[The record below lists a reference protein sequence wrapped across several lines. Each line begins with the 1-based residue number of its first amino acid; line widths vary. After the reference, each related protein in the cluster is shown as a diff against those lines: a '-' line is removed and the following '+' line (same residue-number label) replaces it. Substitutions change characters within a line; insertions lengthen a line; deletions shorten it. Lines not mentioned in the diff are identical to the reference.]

1 MLGLLVGSFLNVV
14 IYRVPVMID
23 RELRLECLILAA
35 DDAGKPLTEI
45 PESPP
50 FNLMVPRSACPKCQ
64 RQIRASENIPVV
76 SWLLLGRKCA
86 GCKTPISG
94 RYPFVEALTGILSA
108 AVAWKLGFGW
118 PLLGGL
124 VFTWFLVALA
134 FIDIDTQ
141 LLPDSLTLPLVWLG
155 LLAALIAPYVGLVP
169 SSDTS
174 LPVTLADAVIG
185 AVAGY
190 MSLWLVY
197 HGYKL
202 LTKQEGMGQGDFKLL
217 AAIGAWLGWQM
228 LLPTILFSALVGAII
243 GKIMLSLQK
252 KDSATTHISFGP
264 YLAAAGWLSLM
275 FGHEIVTR
283 YLALYPARN

>member
-14 IYRVPVMID
+14 IYRVPLMID
-23 RELRLECLILAA
+23 RELRLECRLLEAS
-35 DDAGKPLTEI
+35 DAGKPLTEV
-45 PESPP
+45 PEEPP
-50 FNLMVPRSACPKCQ
+50 FNLVVPRSACPKCK
-64 RQIRASENIPVV
+64 RPIRAIENVPVV
-76 SWLLLGRKCA
+76 SWLVLGGKCA
-86 GCKTPISG
+86 GCKEPISA
-94 RYPFVEALTGILSA
+94 RYPFVEILTGILSA
-108 AVAWKLGFGW
+108 AVAWKFGFGW
-118 PLLGGL
+118 PLVGGL

-155 LLAALIAPYVGLVP
+155 LLAALLAPRVGLVP
-169 SSDTS
+169 SSDAA
-174 LPVTLADAVIG
+174 LPITLADAVIG

-190 MSLWLVY
+190 MSLWVVY

-217 AAIGAWLGWQM
+217 AAIGALLGWQM
-228 LLPTILFSALVGAII
+228 LLPTILFSAAVGAII
-243 GKIMLSLQK
+243 GKIMLSLQR

-275 FGHEIVTR
+275 FGHEIVAR
-283 YLALYPARN
+283 YLALYPHPN

>member
-1 MLGLLVGSFLNVV
+1 VLGLLVGSFLNVV

-64 RQIRASENIPVV
+64 RQIRASENIPVL

-275 FGHEIVTR
+275 FGHEVVSR
-283 YLALYPARN
+283 YLALYPHRN

>member
-64 RQIRASENIPVV
+64 RQIRASENIPVL

-275 FGHEIVTR
+275 FGHEVVSR
-283 YLALYPARN
+283 YLALYPHRN

>member
-1 MLGLLVGSFLNVV
+1 VGFARRDVGQGRDVLRGGGRQRGRRHVQPARAADHGDPRRAGRWPGHRDVPADLQAGLRRLIELFAQNPALVIGTCLVLGLLVGSFLNVV

-118 PLLGGL
+118 PLL
-124 VFTWFLVALA
+124 
-134 FIDIDTQ
+134 
-141 LLPDSLTLPLVWLG
+141 
-155 LLAALIAPYVGLVP
+155 
-169 SSDTS
+169 
-174 LPVTLADAVIG
+174 
-185 AVAGY
+185 
-190 MSLWLVY
+190 
-197 HGYKL
+197 
-202 LTKQEGMGQGDFKLL
+202 
-217 AAIGAWLGWQM
+217 
-228 LLPTILFSALVGAII
+228 
-243 GKIMLSLQK
+243 
-252 KDSATTHISFGP
+252 
-264 YLAAAGWLSLM
+264 
-275 FGHEIVTR
+275 
-283 YLALYPARN
+283 